1 MARGATDSDRG
12 EEESRAEGIDDQV
25 AERAEEE
32 VAGDDDDDVSDSG
45 DDVVLLGF
53 VQKPSHD
60 WSLERHRFPS
70 KVGGAPVMSRRQQHL
85 SHLARPVGSSPR
97 SWSFRAFPASRL
109 QPIQRERMPCHVEA
123 CDTTWSHVMACDG
136 QMERHAMVYGEACM
150 DPDNISCRPSHAV
163 HLMPSIS
170 CRPSHAVHLMPSISC
185 RPSHAVHLMPSIS
198 CRPSHAAYL
207 DPLNVPSDALLCHFC
222 SQPLRFLLQVYAPV
236 DSEPSAFHRTLFL
249 FACRHPHCLT
259 RHHQEQQQAE
269 VADGRARER
278 RRSCRAPTPST
289 PSPRPPRMHLGH
301 HSPTKVTPSPSSPAS
316 NPAATLTFSHDP
328 GHLPSPSSALPIIC
342 PPHHLPSPSSPLPII
357 SPPHHLPS
365 WLKSLPPSL
374 HPQCPCARG
383 VARGGAASAVG
394 GAGRWPTAARTTR
407 FVLEQG
413 PPAARI
419 PSASADAESAGGAG
433 NDVSAADWRV
443 TVLDRGGWKEWEMVV
458 EEEPEEGEEGEEGE
472 NREEAGREGGSEGEK
487 GPGAGAGG
495 AEVRRLMREYRERT
509 RAEGP
514 IAASELEGFGD
525 VSCQERTG
533 GLSREDRRSC
543 DVGGVGDGVAV
554 CMGWAWSGH
563 GVGMEWAWGGL
574 AHGVGAGADAEK
586 KQWAAFQAV
595 IAKAPEQ
602 VIRYCR
608 SATARPLWP
617 QLQGQ
622 PPSQAAIPPCGG
634 CGAPRIFEFQVLP
647 QIIYY
652 SAPDATADSALDFAT
667 LAVYVC
673 PNSCCRSSPLSTAQQ
688 SSVAVPRSVDSGV
701 EATAVGASAEGSSSA
716 AGSRDAGSGD
726 VKGCEVAGQ
735 RGGLQEQSMGY
746 VEEFV
751 WVQLPT
757 QDPLVIAQT
766 D

>member
-1 MARGATDSDRG
+1 VPGPAQRAVRRPPLPLLLPAPAIPAAGVLASGQRALCLPPHALPLRLPPPALPHPPPAGAAAGRGG
-12 EEESRAEGIDDQV
+12 
-25 AERAEEE
+25 
-32 VAGDDDDDVSDSG
+32 
-45 DDVVLLGF
+45 
-53 VQKPSHD
+53 
-60 WSLERHRFPS
+60 
-70 KVGGAPVMSRRQQHL
+70 RRQSKGKETKCVCTAHPAA
-85 SHLARPVGSSPR
+85 ARQPLLR
-97 SWSFRAFPASRL
+97 LHPA
-109 QPIQRERMPCHVEA
+109 PPGCTW
-123 CDTTWSHVMACDG
+123 DTT
-136 QMERHAMVYGEACM
+136 
-150 DPDNISCRPSHAV
+150 
-163 HLMPSIS
+163 
-170 CRPSHAVHLMPSISC
+170 
-185 RPSHAVHLMPSIS
+185 
-198 CRPSHAAYL
+198 
-207 DPLNVPSDALLCHFC
+207 
-222 SQPLRFLLQVYAPV
+222 
-236 DSEPSAFHRTLFL
+236 
-249 FACRHPHCLT
+249 
-259 RHHQEQQQAE
+259 
-269 VADGRARER
+269 
-278 RRSCRAPTPST
+278 
-289 PSPRPPRMHLGH
+289 
-301 HSPTKVTPSPSSPAS
+301 
-316 NPAATLTFSHDP
+316 
-328 GHLPSPSSALPIIC
+328 
-342 PPHHLPSPSSPLPII
+342 
-357 SPPHHLPS
+357 
-365 WLKSLPPSL
+365 LPPSAHVRVVWHVEGQQAL
-374 HPQCPCARG
+374 WG
-383 VARGGAASAVG
+383 VQAGG
-394 GAGRWPTAARTTR
+394 
-407 FVLEQG
+407 LLQQG

-472 NREEAGREGGSEGEK
+472 NGEEAGREGGSEGEK

-525 VSCQERTG
+525 V
-533 GLSREDRRSC
+533 RRSC
-543 DVGGVGDGVAV
+543 EVGGVGDGVAV

-595 IAKAPEQ
+595 IAKAPDQ

-726 VKGCEVAGQ
+726 VKGCEGEEEEGEGGALGAWMAGGAAAAASLSAAHRNPALALETLSHWGRGAGGDGGGGTVGGTPGWGDGGEEGEERLLRRRCVGRLSVAYPFLLLKPLKTSS
-735 RGGLQEQSMGY
+735 RLPLLIPVSP
-746 VEEFV
+746 
-751 WVQLPT
+751 LPT
-757 QDPLVIAQT
+757 PSLPMLLLLSPCPLHIRPPSFLSPLPLSSY
-766 D
+766 

>member
-70 KVGGAPVMSRRQQHL
+70 KVGGAP
-85 SHLARPVGSSPR
+85 
-97 SWSFRAFPASRL
+97 
-109 QPIQRERMPCHVEA
+109 
-123 CDTTWSHVMACDG
+123 
-136 QMERHAMVYGEACM
+136 
-150 DPDNISCRPSHAV
+150 
-163 HLMPSIS
+163 
-170 CRPSHAVHLMPSISC
+170 
-185 RPSHAVHLMPSIS
+185 
-198 CRPSHAAYL
+198 AYL

-249 FACRHPHCLT
+249 FACRHLHCLT

-278 RRSCRAPTPST
+278 RRS
-289 PSPRPPRMHLGH
+289 
-301 HSPTKVTPSPSSPAS
+301 

-328 GHLPSPSSALPIIC
+328 GHLPSPSSALPIICPPRHLPSPSSALPIICPPHHLPSPSSALPIIC

-357 SPPHHLPS
+357 SPRGSSPFLPLS
-365 WLKSLPPSL
+365 TRSAHVRVVWHVEGQQALW
-374 HPQCPCARG
+374 G
-383 VARGGAASAVG
+383 VQAGG
-394 GAGRWPTAARTTR
+394 
-407 FVLEQG
+407 LLQQG
-413 PPAARI
+413 PPARI

-525 VSCQERTG
+525 VSCQERT
-533 GLSREDRRSC
+533 DVRRSC